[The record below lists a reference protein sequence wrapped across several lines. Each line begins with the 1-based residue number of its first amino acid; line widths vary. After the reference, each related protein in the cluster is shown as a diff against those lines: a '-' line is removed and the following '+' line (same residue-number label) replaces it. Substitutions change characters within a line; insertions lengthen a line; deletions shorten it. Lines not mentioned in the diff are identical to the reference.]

1 MTTQSIDVN
10 ADLGEGG
17 AFDQELFPLISSA
30 NIACGVHAGDAET
43 MRVSV
48 RLAMQ
53 HGVAIGAHPSLN
65 DREGFGRQW
74 IDVPGPE
81 LRNQIW
87 EQISALQR
95 ICSDEGANLSYV
107 KTHGALNNRAA
118 TDDAVAVIVA
128 RAVSAVD
135 PALNIFAQ
143 PGSAMDKVATRQGLP
158 VIREAFADRAYNAD
172 GTLVERGTEGSVLTD
187 PAAIAER
194 MIRLISTGE
203 IETIDGLTI
212 HLPADTICIHSDTPG
227 AVEIATTLTTALRD
241 VGIEIRSQI

>member
-1 MTTQSIDVN
+1 MTTQSIDIN

-17 AFDQELFPLISSA
+17 AFDEALFPLISSA

-43 MRVSV
+43 MRASV
-48 RLAMQ
+48 RLAIE

-65 DREGFGRQW
+65 DRDGFGRHW

-95 ICSDEGANLSYV
+95 ICSEEGANLAYV
-107 KTHGALNNRAA
+107 KTHGALYNRAA
-118 TDDAVAVIVA
+118 IDESVAVIVA

-172 GTLVERGTEGSVLTD
+172 GTLVERGIEGAVLSD

-194 MIRLISTGE
+194 MVRLISTGE
-203 IETIDGLTI
+203 IETIDGHAI
-212 HLPADTICIHSDTPG
+212 HLPVDTICIHSDTPG
-227 AVEIATTLTTALRD
+227 SVEIASALTTALRD
-241 VGIEIRSQI
+241 IGIEIRTQI